1 MREVSCKFLIIIKI
15 TSIIKHQTSNN
26 KLKTHF
32 IIGSTGIGK
41 TKLAI
46 EVAKYFDTE
55 IISCDS
61 RQFFKEMKIG
71 TAMPSKEEL
80 EAKHHFVGNLS
91 VADYYSIGQYE
102 EDALKKIEELFQKK
116 IP

>member
-80 EAKHHFVGNLS
+80 EARNIILLAIFRLQIIIQLGNT
-91 VADYYSIGQYE
+91 
-102 EDALKKIEELFQKK
+102 KKML
-116 IP
+116 